1 MDTAMRDLDQL
12 RERGDETTGRKLGLF
27 AMAAVLAVAAVFAMG
42 IMIGRG
48 DAEEATAP
56 SDPLAQLSLT
66 PTVQAQAASVPIEMK
81 PESLSFPSTLTDR
94 EDPAVEATVRAAAQE
109 HAALGGVQPAA
120 DFALPA
126 PIPAA
131 MPAAI
136 AEPAALPQ
144 KAARDLYPASR
155 EATEDT
161 PRLERIARHD
171 PLIASALPTSA
182 PEEVAPHGH
191 EGAYTLQVVSYESPD
206 QAERFAKNLRSRNHK
221 AFVMQAEV
229 PGRGRFFRVRIGP
242 FDVRKDAL
250 DYQASFERDEHMHTI
265 VVAQTNG

>member
-12 RERGDETTGRKLGLF
+12 RERGDESTGRKLGLF

-48 DAEEATAP
+48 DAEEVAAP
-56 SDPLAQLSLT
+56 TDPLAQLSLA
-66 PTVQAQAASVPIEMK
+66 PSVQAQPAAVVEMK
-81 PESLSFPSTLTDR
+81 PETLSFPSTLTDR

-109 HAALGGVQPAA
+109 HAALTGAQPMA
-120 DFALPA
+120 DLALPPASPA
-126 PIPAA
+126 PV
-131 MPAAI
+131 
-136 AEPAALPQ
+136 ALPEPMQ
-144 KAARDLYPASR
+144 LPSKPAHDLFPASR
-155 EATEDT
+155 EATDNT
-161 PRLERIARHD
+161 QRLERVARHD
-171 PLIASALPTSA
+171 PLVASALPSA
-182 PEEVAPHGH
+182 APNELAPHGH
-191 EGAYTLQVVSYESPD
+191 EGAYTLQVVSYESSE

-242 FDVRKDAL
+242 FEVRKDAL

-265 VVAQTNG
+265 VVGQTND

>member
-12 RERGDETTGRKLGLF
+12 RERGDESTGRKLGLF

-48 DAEEATAP
+48 DAEEVAAP

-66 PTVQAQAASVPIEMK
+66 PTVQAQPAAPIEMK

-94 EDPAVEATVRAAAQE
+94 EDPAIEATVRAAAQE
-109 HAALGGVQPAA
+109 HAALTGQPAA
-120 DFALPA
+120 DLALAAPLPA
-126 PIPAA
+126 APAAEVIPAV
-131 MPAAI
+131 
-136 AEPAALPQ
+136 EPLPQ
-144 KAARDLYPASR
+144 KPVQNMFPASR

-171 PLIASALPTSA
+171 PLIASALPTAA
-182 PEEVAPHGH
+182 PEERAPHGH
-191 EGAYTLQVVSYESPD
+191 EGAYTLQVVSYESSD

-242 FDVRKDAL
+242 FEVRKDAL
-250 DYQASFERDEHMHTI
+250 EYQASFERDEHMHTI
-265 VVAQTNG
+265 VVAQTND